1 MIYNVLAS
9 GVQQSESVI
18 HIHVAPLFGL
28 FCHLSHYRVLS
39 ATQSA
44 ECYRECCYTAGPY
57 SYLFYI
63 QWCGYVHPNLPIYPS
78 PISRQEY
85 WNGLPFPLSGES
97 SWDQTHVCWIADRFS
112 TAEPPEKLY
121 KHEFMLNLYIQ
132 IALKGLSDLIP
143 TEFACFVSI
152 YFHSILHKSYSF
164 KYLVLFHI
172 YFWNILSSH

>member
-85 WNGLPFPLSGES
+85 WSGLPFPLSGDPPGIKPMSAELQTDSLLLSHLGSPINMSLCLIYTYKLHWRGSVIS
-97 SWDQTHVCWIADRFS
+97 SQ
-112 TAEPPEKLY
+112 
-121 KHEFMLNLYIQ
+121 LNLPVLSPYTSIQYYIN
-132 IALKGLSDLIP
+132 
-143 TEFACFVSI
+143 
-152 YFHSILHKSYSF
+152 HIL
-164 KYLVLFHI
+164 L
-172 YFWNILSSH
+172 NI